1 MNAVAIGI
9 ALAVVASWI
18 THVIVSIQTSSWLL
32 LIAGALVFPVGCIH
46 GIGVWFGAF

>member
-1 MNAVAIGI
+1 MNALAIGVV
-9 ALAVVASWI
+9 LAVVASWI